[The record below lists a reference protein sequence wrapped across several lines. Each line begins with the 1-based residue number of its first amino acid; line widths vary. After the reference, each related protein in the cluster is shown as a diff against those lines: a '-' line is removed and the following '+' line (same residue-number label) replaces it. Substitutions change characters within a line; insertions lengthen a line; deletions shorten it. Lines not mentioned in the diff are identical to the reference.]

1 MIIKKLS
8 NKNFFYGWLI
18 VLSLFFTSF
27 LTIGSRQGFG
37 VFVKTWE
44 DEWQVTTAAISFAAS
59 MGWLVNGF
67 SQPLLGRLA
76 DLYGARL
83 VIIISL
89 IIMSISTALISL
101 INSVIG
107 LLILYGFITAFFS
120 GGVSPATVGVIVSKW
135 FVKKRGTAM
144 AIVMSGGSVGSLV
157 IVPFLSF
164 SLIEFGWRSSWMIL
178 GVFSLLVGVPLMLL
192 FVKNK
197 PEELSMLPD
206 GEAEANKKTLSEK
219 QITGP
224 YFFSS
229 WISSMKTKPMWN
241 LSLSYF
247 VCGITT
253 GSISVHFIRWALS
266 EDIGTGIAALS
277 FGILS
282 IINAIGVIFIGL
294 LSDKFQ
300 RKNLLGIVYLV
311 RGLAFA
317 SIIILPANY
326 AIWSFAIIGGAS
338 WLATVPLTASLTSDI
353 YGLRNMGTLFG
364 ISSMSHQIGGAGA
377 VIFFGWS
384 FTKWGTYD
392 YAFLFGVITLVF
404 AGFISLS
411 LPEKSTSIRYIKETG
426 VTNNAL

>member
-1 MIIKKLS
+1 MIKKQIS

-37 VFVKTWE
+37 IFVKTWE

-83 VIIISL
+83 VIIVSL
-89 IIMSISTALISL
+89 IIMSIATALISL
-101 INSVIG
+101 VNSVFG

-135 FVKKRGTAM
+135 FIKKRGTAM
-144 AIVMSGGSVGSLV
+144 AIVMSGGSIGSLV

-164 SLIEFGWRSSWMIL
+164 SLLEFGWKSSWMIL
-178 GVFSLLVGVPLMLL
+178 GVFSLVIGVPLMLL

-197 PEELSMLPD
+197 PEELNMLPD
-206 GEAEANKKTLSEK
+206 GVAKSNKKTLNEE
-219 QITGP
+219 QVVGP

-229 WISSMKTKPMWN
+229 WISSMKTKPMWD

-253 GSISVHFIRWALS
+253 GSISVHFIRWAVS
-266 EDIGTGIAALS
+266 EDITTGTAALA
-277 FGILS
+277 FGLLS
-282 IINAIGVIFIGL
+282 IINALGVIFIGL

-317 SIIILPANY
+317 SIVFLPGNY

-353 YGLRNMGTLFG
+353 YGLKNMGTLFG

-377 VIFFGWS
+377 VILFGWS

-392 YAFLFGVITLVF
+392 YAFLFGVITLIF
-404 AGFISLS
+404 AGIISLS
-411 LPEKSTSIRYIKETG
+411 LPEKSKSIRYI
-426 VTNNAL
+426 NNKRLIQDAS

>member
-1 MIIKKLS
+1 MIKKQIS

-37 VFVKTWE
+37 IFVKTWE

-83 VIIISL
+83 VIIVSL
-89 IIMSISTALISL
+89 IIMSIATALISL
-101 INSVIG
+101 VNSVFG

-135 FVKKRGTAM
+135 FIKKRGTAM
-144 AIVMSGGSVGSLV
+144 AVVMSGGSIGSLV

-164 SLIEFGWRSSWMIL
+164 SLLEFGWRSSWMIL
-178 GVFSLLVGVPLMLL
+178 GVFSLVIGVPLMLL

-197 PEELSMLPD
+197 PEELNMLPD
-206 GEAEANKKTLSEK
+206 GVAKSNKKTLNEE
-219 QITGP
+219 QVVGP

-229 WISSMKTKPMWN
+229 WISSMKTKPMWD

-253 GSISVHFIRWALS
+253 GSISVHFIRWAVS
-266 EDIGTGIAALS
+266 EDITTGTAALA
-277 FGILS
+277 FGLLS
-282 IINAIGVIFIGL
+282 IINALGVIFIGL

-317 SIIILPANY
+317 SIVFLPGNY

-353 YGLRNMGTLFG
+353 YGLKNMGTLFG

-377 VIFFGWS
+377 VILFGWS

-392 YAFLFGVITLVF
+392 YAFLFGVITLIF
-404 AGFISLS
+404 AGIISLS
-411 LPEKSTSIRYIKETG
+411 LPEKSKSIRYI
-426 VTNNAL
+426 NNKRLIQDAS

>member
-1 MIIKKLS
+1 MIKKQLS

-37 VFVKTWE
+37 IFVKTWE

-83 VIIISL
+83 VIIVSL
-89 IIMSISTALISL
+89 IIMSIATALISL
-101 INSVIG
+101 VNSVFG

-135 FVKKRGTAM
+135 FIKKRGTAM
-144 AIVMSGGSVGSLV
+144 AIVMSGGSIGSLV

-164 SLIEFGWRSSWMIL
+164 SLLEFGWKSSWMIL
-178 GVFSLLVGVPLMLL
+178 GVFSLVIGVPLMLL

-197 PEELSMLPD
+197 PEELNMLPD
-206 GEAEANKKTLSEK
+206 GVAKSNKKTLNEE
-219 QITGP
+219 QVVGP

-229 WISSMKTKPMWN
+229 WISSMKTKPMWD

-253 GSISVHFIRWALS
+253 GSISVHFIRWAVS
-266 EDIGTGIAALS
+266 EDITTGTAALA
-277 FGILS
+277 FGLLS
-282 IINAIGVIFIGL
+282 IINALGVIFIGL

-317 SIIILPANY
+317 SIVFLPGNY

-353 YGLRNMGTLFG
+353 YGLKNMGTLFG

-377 VIFFGWS
+377 VILFGWS

-392 YAFLFGVITLVF
+392 YAFLFGVITLIF
-404 AGFISLS
+404 AGIISLS
-411 LPEKSTSIRYIKETG
+411 LPEKSKSIRYI
-426 VTNNAL
+426 NNKRLIQDAS